1 MTGMQSDGVMD
12 WEKIRTPK
20 TFLKKPFAFSQDTGK
35 NIGVWFIIWCRLVV
49 F

>member
-1 MTGMQSDGVMD
+1 MEWWSNGVM
-12 WEKIRTPK
+12 ERSNLSRSK

-35 NIGVWFIIWCRLVV
+35 NIGVGCIFQCQSVV